1 MIELKSVHTVAPVT
15 IKKHSFAFGI
25 VTSKRTFLVKASSP
39 DEMEDWVRAVNGCRR
54 KLSEREEEDRNK
66 REGKVSG
73 IAIPSRQ
80 GMSGDGMDVHQGT
93 YSTTYTTGSISSS
106 PIATTGYFAPK
117 MSSTNQTS
125 YSMGGPQ
132 TATPT
137 SAAIPASPLDTMN
150 SLTAQ
155 MARVAIPRTPS
166 ISVNTSRSVSNQRDP
181 SASSVGS
188 SRAAAGEYM
197 PRSAQPMQLS
207 SDEDEPYFS
216 DPVAGLGMSVGT
228 TVSMTPSASGMGL
241 VMDPKK
247 IILSAY
253 LMKRSKGRGR
263 RVWKKR
269 WFFLTSQGLT
279 YTKSHMVRQLFY
291 PFCSNLSREKL
302 MIRTLVHFGISPYHQ
317 SLTLSI
323 SNQASHPP
331 MPRIPIIP
339 PPLHRPRR
347 PVNSP
352 SSVKAAA
359 QKTVM
364 DIIKSINPIHQ
375 TTTHSGS

>member
-1 MIELKSVHTVAPVT
+1 MFIATCPADSVGLEEEVVRAENGQIGVLQGRQSKLLFERSWTKEQADLQEYSLKRVIELKSVHTVAPVT
-15 IKKHSFAFGI
+15 VKKHSFAFGI

-39 DEMEDWVRAVNGCRR
+39 DEMEDWVRAVNGMRR
-54 KLSEREEEDRNK
+54 KLSEREEEERNK
-66 REGKVSG
+66 KEGKVSG

-80 GMSGDGMDVHQGT
+80 GGSGDGGEAHQGT
-93 YSTTYTTGSISSS
+93 YSTTYTTGSISGS

-117 MSSTNQTS
+117 MASNGQSA
-125 YSMGGPQ
+125 YSMASSQ
-132 TATPT
+132 AATPT
-137 SAAIPASPLDTMN
+137 SAAVPASPLDTTN

-166 ISVNTSRSVSNQRDP
+166 FAVNQSRSVSSARREP

-188 SRAAAGEYM
+188 SRGHATKGEYM

-228 TVSMTPSASGMGL
+228 TASMTPSASGMGL

-279 YTKSHMVRQLFY
+279 YTKSHMVSQL
-291 PFCSNLSREKL
+291 PFS
-302 MIRTLVHFGISPYHQ
+302 
-317 SLTLSI
+317 
-323 SNQASHPP
+323 
-331 MPRIPIIP
+331 
-339 PPLHRPRR
+339 
-347 PVNSP
+347 
-352 SSVKAAA
+352 
-359 QKTVM
+359 
-364 DIIKSINPIHQ
+364 
-375 TTTHSGS
+375 

>member
-1 MIELKSVHTVAPVT
+1 LKRVIELKSVHTVAPVT

-39 DEMEDWVRAVNGCRR
+39 DEMEDWVRAVNGLRR
-54 KLSEREEEDRNK
+54 KLSEREEEERNK

-73 IAIPSRQ
+73 IAIPPRQ
-80 GMSGDGMDVHQGT
+80 AMSGDSMDPHQGT
-93 YSTTYTTGSISSS
+93 YSTTYTTGSISGS

-117 MSSTNQTS
+117 MSSTNQSS
-125 YSMGGPQ
+125 YMGGSQ
-132 TATPT
+132 GATPT

-150 SLTAQ
+150 SLSAQ
-155 MARVAIPRTPS
+155 MARVGIPRTPS
-166 ISVNTSRSVSNQRDP
+166 VSANQSRSVSGHRDT

-228 TVSMTPSASGMGL
+228 TASMTPSASGMGL

-279 YTKSHMVRQLFY
+279 YTKSHMVRQL
-291 PFCSNLSREKL
+291 SSSVISISIEVKL
-302 MIRTLVHFGISPYHQ
+302 MIRTPVHYATFPY
-317 SLTLSI
+317 
-323 SNQASHPP
+323 PP
-331 MPRIPIIP
+331 FSTP
-339 PPLHRPRR
+339 
-347 PVNSP
+347 
-352 SSVKAAA
+352 
-359 QKTVM
+359 
-364 DIIKSINPIHQ
+364 
-375 TTTHSGS
+375 